1 MHFVKIQDGPAFFAH
16 VRCVRG
22 KIHYLCRL
30 LRNALSGA
38 IVSPPLEEEGNG
50 KRYGNIE
57 ISTNLRK
64 YESSCNYGIDQRP

>member
-38 IVSPPLEEEGNG
+38 IVSPPLEEEDLGG
-50 KRYGNIE
+50 G
-57 ISTNLRK
+57 
-64 YESSCNYGIDQRP
+64 